1 MIYDSP
7 RHKHFNTTFDHLCIV
22 LQYMIHFSE
31 FWLEYVGI
39 KTWGEGTFQSKNTTK
54 QSSVHEGIGAENKRL
69 NPITQFQLWL
79 I

>member
-1 MIYDSP
+1 
-7 RHKHFNTTFDHLCIV
+7 
-22 LQYMIHFSE
+22 MIHFSE

-69 NPITQFQLWL
+69 NPLTQFQLWL